1 MDVHEFNTPVGKLCP
16 VYCLI
21 APTYSQFPYNYHA
34 DQYPLQLKDRDL

>member
-1 MDVHEFNTPVGKLCP
+1 MYCKAIDQSKMDVHEFNTPVGKLCP

-34 DQYPLQLKDRDL
+34 D